1 MILNFVE
8 LSKNLLFTNKALSKF
23 YANAIEISQS
33 VGFAS
38 TCTII
43 YQSTSFF
50 KNEELILT
58 PKLLLDYGL
67 VHHLICSDPNQVTNF
82 GRKMALGFVQG
93 FKSNKKFT
101 DVIIISKAP
110 KWVSLSVGSLLPAQH
125 NVYFHYQNRRPTLL
139 SCPLEFTDI
148 CVEPLINKIRHWR
161 ARIISKDLKHIQ
173 RTWVISLLQILFTRF
188 SIVRELIIYQPSSL
202 LRILS

>member
-1 MILNFVE
+1 MQILCKCNRNFTISWVC
-8 LSKNLLFTNKALSKF
+8 LDLQYYLL
-23 YANAIEISQS
+23 ISL
-33 VGFAS
+33 
-38 TCTII
+38 
-43 YQSTSFF
+43 FF

-58 PKLLLDYGL
+58 LKLLLDYGL
-67 VHHLICSDPNQVTNF
+67 VHQIIYSNPNQVTNF
-82 GRKMALGFVQG
+82 GRKMALWFVQG

-101 DVIIISKAP
+101 DVLIISKAP
-110 KWVSLSVGSLLPAQH
+110 EWVSVGSLLPTQH

-188 SIVRELIIYQPSSL
+188 SVVRELIIYQPSML
-202 LRILS
+202 LRMLS

>member
-1 MILNFVE
+1 
-8 LSKNLLFTNKALSKF
+8 
-23 YANAIEISQS
+23 
-33 VGFAS
+33 
-38 TCTII
+38 
-43 YQSTSFF
+43 
-50 KNEELILT
+50 
-58 PKLLLDYGL
+58 
-67 VHHLICSDPNQVTNF
+67 
-82 GRKMALGFVQG
+82 MALGFVQG

-188 SIVRELIIYQPSSL
+188 SVVRELIIYQPSLL